1 MLRHALLAL
10 SHSSKMQ
17 RLTSDFAPARRVA
30 RRFVAGEKREDALA
44 VIKQLNEMGALVTL
58 DYLGEHVSDRKLAR
72 ASVEEYKTVL
82 KEIAAND
89 LKSGVSL
96 KLSAMGLHIDQEFCY
111 ENVREIVALA
121 RENSRFVRIDME
133 ESALVDI
140 TLEIYRRLRTEFDN
154 VGVVLQAYL
163 HRTRDDLQGL
173 IDEGIA
179 DVRLVKGAYNEP
191 PEIAWQERE
200 KIQQELRDLA
210 KLMLTPEAR
219 KRGARMALG
228 SHDDLVYN
236 DVIAFAREQGIDPQS
251 WEVQFLYGI
260 RRDELT
266 RLLHEGIRMRVYV
279 PYGESWYPYFMRRLA
294 ERPANLTFFLR
305 AAAGK

>member
-1 MLRHALLAL
+1 MLRRALLAL

-17 RLTSDFAPARRVA
+17 RMTSDFPPARRVA
-30 RRFVAGEKREDALA
+30 RRFVAGEKREDALT

-58 DYLGEHVSDRKLAR
+58 DYLGEHVSDKSLAR
-72 ASVEEYKTVL
+72 ASVEEYKAVL
-82 KEIAAND
+82 QEVADQN

-96 KLSAMGLHIDQEFCY
+96 KLSAMGLHIDQTFCY
-111 ENVREIVALA
+111 DNVREIVALA
-121 RENSRFVRIDME
+121 RDNHRFVRIDME

-140 TLEIYRRLRTEFDN
+140 TLDIYRRLRQEFDN

-163 HRTRDDLQGL
+163 HRTRDDLQKL
-173 IDEGIA
+173 IDEEIA
-179 DVRLVKGAYNEP
+179 DIRLVKGAYDEP
-191 PEIAWQERE
+191 PDIAWQERE
-200 KIQQELRDLA
+200 KIQQELAALA
-210 KLMLTPEAR
+210 KMMLSSQAR
-219 KRGARMALG
+219 QKAARMALG

-236 DVIAFAREQGIDPQS
+236 DVIAFARAQGIDPQS
-251 WEVQFLYGI
+251 WEIQFLYGI
-260 RRDELT
+260 RRDELK
-266 RLLHEGIRMRVYV
+266 RLLDEGIRMRVYV

>member
-17 RLTSDFAPARRVA
+17 RLTSDFPPARRVA
-30 RRFVAGEKREDALA
+30 RRFVAGETREDALA
-44 VIKQLNEMGALVTL
+44 VIKQLNGMGALVTL
-58 DYLGEHVSDRKLAR
+58 DYLGEHVSDKKLAR
-72 ASVEEYKTVL
+72 ASAEEYKTVL
-82 KEIAAND
+82 TEIAAND

-96 KLSAMGLHIDQEFCY
+96 KLSAMGLHIDHEFCY
-111 ENVREIVALA
+111 ENVREIVARA
-121 RENSRFVRIDME
+121 RENDRFVRIDME

-140 TLEIYRRLRTEFDN
+140 TLEIYRRLRSEFDN

-163 HRTRDDLQGL
+163 HRTRDDLQSL
-173 IDEGIA
+173 IDAGIA
-179 DVRLVKGAYNEP
+179 DIRLVKGAYNEP

-200 KIQQELRDLA
+200 KIQQELQDLA

-219 KRGARMALG
+219 KKGARMALG

-236 DVIAFAREQGIDPQS
+236 DVIAFARDQGIDPQS
-251 WEVQFLYGI
+251 WEIQFLYGI
-260 RRDELT
+260 RRDELA
-266 RLLHEGIRMRVYV
+266 RLLGEGIRMRVYV